1 MKVRCID
8 STDCKGLGTGLI
20 YDVRQDITCSLHDGT
35 AAYDIGG
42 NLYPQSKFVHVE
54 AYELAE
60 LEPKTFATIRKELH
74 AWAEDVRALEY
85 IGSLLEEDDRDRG
98 DAISEALGKAFS
110 YAKSKLEYSMFLY
123 AGYAHNESLKEEEKS
138 TKVPDP

>member
-20 YDVRQDITCSLHDGT
+20 YDVTEDTYADGT
-35 AAYDIGG
+35 SAYAIGG
-42 NLYPQSKFVHVE
+42 NLYPPFKFAPIDESK
-54 AYELAE
+54 LAE

-98 DAISEALGKAFS
+98 DAISEALEKAFS

-123 AGYAHNESLKEEEKS
+123 AGHTHNELLKEEEKT
-138 TKVPDP
+138 TKVPGP